1 MVGRKIKLIIALI
14 FVSFGAFAQT
24 DITTADF
31 KKYVW
36 DFEIDNQNIVLKTNV
51 PVILDFYATWCRPC
65 KMLSPELKALQKE
78 YQGKLVIYNHFSHRH
93 LLAYNLYISHLRGLT
108 AFIYAIIA
116 IIVAVYIVII
126 ITIHY
131 VGSTRNALTENG
143 RLGSIGTRRRT
154 NIFMAVFAH
163 YFFLLVPSIMTRA
176 KVNIIPNKNPNQN
189 GLTYIVFT
197 SKYND

>member
-78 YQGKLVIYNHFSHRH
+78 YQGKLVIYKIDVDKERE
-93 LLAYNLYISHLRGLT
+93 LARFFGVKAMPTLY
-108 AFIYAIIA
+108 FIPLKGKATYAQGYMTQDQLKS
-116 IIVAVYIVII
+116 IVDQ
-126 ITIHY
+126 
-131 VGSTRNALTENG
+131 
-143 RLGSIGTRRRT
+143 
-154 NIFMAVFAH
+154 
-163 YFFLLVPSIMTRA
+163 YFF
-176 KVNIIPNKNPNQN
+176 NIKQ
-189 GLTYIVFT
+189 
-197 SKYND
+197 